1 MSDHDESSETT
12 GSSGRTTDPVGGDD
26 VVGDAGLDD
35 PNDTEDALEDLD
47 DQDEIADLDAVE
59 DSFGEGPE

>member
-1 MSDHDESSETT
+1 MSDHDESTETT
-12 GSSGRTTDPVGGDD
+12 ATSGPPAVPVGGDD